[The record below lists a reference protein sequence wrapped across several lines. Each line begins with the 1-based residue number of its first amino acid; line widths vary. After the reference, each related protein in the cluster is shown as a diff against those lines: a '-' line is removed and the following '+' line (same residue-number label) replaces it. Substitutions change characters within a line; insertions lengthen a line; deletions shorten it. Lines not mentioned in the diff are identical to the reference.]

1 MKKRI
6 LVVDDDEVV
15 ARLVTTILKSAT
27 HYDVDTSTNPYEAYA
42 RASSEPYDLLI
53 SDMRMP
59 GLDGRQ
65 LYVCLGM
72 DPQDCQMRVNRP
84 KLLLMSGAVSEEVL
98 AAAMAF
104 VGGVSYIQKP
114 FPPALLAAK
123 VAAIL
128 GDIQD
133 VAGDWME
140 APEQQAAT

>member
-1 MKKRI
+1 
-6 LVVDDDEVV
+6 
-15 ARLVTTILKSAT
+15 
-27 HYDVDTSTNPYEAYA
+27 
-42 RASSEPYDLLI
+42 
-53 SDMRMP
+53 
-59 GLDGRQ
+59 
-65 LYVCLGM
+65 M

>member
-59 GLDGRQ
+59 GLEGRE
-65 LYVCLGM
+65 L
-72 DPQDCQMRVNRP
+72 
-84 KLLLMSGAVSEEVL
+84 
-98 AAAMAF
+98 
-104 VGGVSYIQKP
+104 
-114 FPPALLAAK
+114 
-123 VAAIL
+123 
-128 GDIQD
+128 
-133 VAGDWME
+133 
-140 APEQQAAT
+140 